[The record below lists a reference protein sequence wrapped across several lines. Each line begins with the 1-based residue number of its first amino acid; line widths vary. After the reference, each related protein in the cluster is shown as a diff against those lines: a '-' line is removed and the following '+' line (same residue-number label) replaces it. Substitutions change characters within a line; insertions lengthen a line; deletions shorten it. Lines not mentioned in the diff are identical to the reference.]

1 MKKTLIAIGLSALAG
16 MTTHAAQYEI
26 LFNGKDLSGWKGLK
40 KFWSVQGGNIV
51 GETTKE
57 NPTKGNTFLVWQG
70 GEVGDFEFICKARF
84 EGNNSGVQYRSKLT
98 RPETFGVSGYQADLH
113 PSQKYFGMLYGEGL
127 GRGIMA
133 ERGQKVVFGADGNK
147 QAAGKVG
154 NAANLV
160 ASEWNVLRIVAVGN
174 RMIHQVNGV
183 TTVDITDNDPK
194 KLTRGILALQL
205 HAGPPMKAEFRN
217 IRLRRLKGAEAQEV
231 LKATA
236 NSVAPKAEAAPA
248 TDVAPASNAAWIK
261 GNPTPQWVWTEKS
274 GNGQKLWF
282 RKSFDLKGKPKSARV
297 YATCDNKLKL
307 WINGRHVGDAR
318 DWMYPVEKDVNAL
331 LQNGSNVIAA
341 EGQNDGGVAAFV
353 LNLSITTADNKTIKV
368 VTDTSWK
375 MAEKAP
381 KGWEQ
386 AGFNDA
392 AWTTKIAANGSIGK
406 SPWGIPNYTSQR
418 QEDAP
423 GKTDPFDP
431 KNISSAPGFVVEHI
445 YTVPKNEQGSW
456 VSLTTDPKG
465 RFYASDQ
472 SGKGLFR
479 ITVGADGRGR
489 VEDVKVNLPDRNSR
503 ISGAQGLLWAF
514 DALWFHRS
522 GDHLYRLTDTN
533 NDDQLDKAE
542 AIPSERGGGEHGN
555 HGLILTEDGKA
566 IYMDGGNHA
575 NLAPVASS
583 SVQSWQ
589 EDLLLPR
596 MWDAN
601 GHARGR
607 LAPGGWVTRLDPK
620 TLKQH
625 LVSIGYRNQYDITLN
640 RAGEMFTYDADMEWD
655 MGFPWYRPTRI
666 NHVVSGSDYGWRS
679 GSGKWPAYYEDSLP
693 PVLDIGPGSPTGVV
707 SGKGAKFP
715 AKYQDAV
722 YALDWTYGTIHAI
735 HLTPEGASYSSERE
749 DFVFGTPLPVTDAA
763 IGKDG
768 LLYFLV
774 GGRGANSAMFR
785 VRYVGREPTGA
796 SRMVDGREVVA
807 ARKLRRSLERF
818 HGKKHPDAVKEAWP
832 HLASRDRFI
841 RNAARVAIESQPV
854 GQWAEKAALDPNPQT
869 RITAIVALARMGN
882 ESHRAAAIRSLLE
895 LDPGKLDEGRF
906 LGLLRAYALSF
917 IRLGKPTD
925 SERQQVIARLDSH
938 LPNKSHDVNT
948 ELIRVLTYL
957 RAPSVVGKTMKL
969 IASRGE
975 PEMPDWA
982 ELASRNSR
990 YGGSV
995 MKMLNNPPPI
1005 RELNWAFMLRNLKS
1019 GWTMKQR
1026 RDYFTF
1032 LNTVAK
1038 ASGGNSF
1045 PGFMTNIREEALA
1058 NCTDAERAALADIT
1072 GEDFNPVPDFA
1083 INPPKGP
1090 GKEWTL
1096 DTALRAARGKP
1107 DFEKGR
1113 SLYFAVG
1120 CGACHRLSG
1129 LGGAIG
1135 PDLTSIPHKF
1145 DERYLVEAIVDPSK
1159 NISDQY
1165 GSSVV
1170 ALKSGSTQTGLV
1182 IEDGDKIKL
1191 YPPDAKAEPT
1201 IIARKDI
1208 KSIAQSPV
1216 SQMPP
1221 GLLNVL
1227 NQEEVRDLV
1236 AYLMS
1241 GGNPK
1246 DRRYRR

>member
-1 MKKTLIAIGLSALAG
+1 MKKTLLALGLSALTGIAA
-16 MTTHAAQYEI
+16 HAAQYEI
-26 LFNGKDLSGWKGLK
+26 LFNGKDLSGWKGLEQ
-40 KFWSVQGGNIV
+40 FWSVQGGNIV
-51 GETTKE
+51 GQTTKE
-57 NPTKGNTFLVWQG
+57 NPTKGNNFLVWRG
-70 GEVGDFEFICKARF
+70 GEVADFEFICKARF
-84 EGNNSGVQYRSKLT
+84 AGNNSGVQYRSKLV
-98 RPETFGVSGYQADLH
+98 RPATFGVSGYQADLH
-113 PSQKYFGMLYGEGL
+113 PSQKFFGMLYGEGL

-133 ERGQKVVFGADGNK
+133 ERGQKVVFGADGKK
-147 QAAGKVG
+147 QVAGKVG

-160 ASEWNVLRIVAVGN
+160 AAEWNVLRIVAVGN

-183 TTVDITDNDPK
+183 TTCDITDNDPK

-217 IRLRRLKGAEAQEV
+217 LRLRRLEGAEAQDV
-231 LKATA
+231 LKAA
-236 NSVAPKAEAAPA
+236 VNSVAPKVDPVDAP
-248 TDVAPASNAAWIK
+248 DAPPADNAAWLK
-261 GNPTPQWVWTEKS
+261 NKPTPQWIWTEQS

-282 RKSFDLKGKPKSARV
+282 RKSFDLKGKPKSAKV

-307 WINGRHVGDAR
+307 WINGNHVGDSR
-318 DWMYPVEKDVNAL
+318 DWPYPVEKDVTAL
-331 LQNGSNVIAA
+331 LRSGSNMIAV
-341 EGQNDGGVAAFV
+341 EGQNDGGIAAMV
-353 LNLSITTADNKTIKV
+353 LNLSITTSANKTIKI
-368 VTDTSWK
+368 VTDNSWK

-386 AGFNDA
+386 SAFDDSGWA
-392 AWTTKIAANGSIGK
+392 TKVASRGSLGK

-418 QEDAP
+418 QQDGP
-423 GKTDPFDP
+423 GKADPFDP
-431 KNISSAPGFVVEHI
+431 KNISSAPGFVVEHV
-445 YTVPKNEQGSW
+445 YTVPKDKQGSW
-456 VSLTTDPKG
+456 VSLTADPAG

-472 SGKGLFR
+472 GGKGLFR
-479 ITVGADGRGR
+479 ITVGKDGKGR
-489 VEDVKVNLPDRNSR
+489 VEDVKVNHPVKAGR

-522 GDHLYRLTDTN
+522 GDHLFRLTDT
-533 NDDQLDKAE
+533 DGDHQLDKAE
-542 AIPSERGGGEHGN
+542 SIPSERGGGEHGN
-555 HGLILTEDGKA
+555 HGLILTEDGKG

-575 NLAPVASS
+575 NLAPVGSS
-583 SVQSWQ
+583 AVQTWQ

-607 LAPGGWVTRLDPK
+607 LAPGGWVTRLNPK

-640 RAGEMFTYDADMEWD
+640 RDGEMFTYDADMEWD
-655 MGFPWYRPTRI
+655 MGSPWYRPTRI

-679 GSGKWPAYYEDSLP
+679 GSGKWPSYYEDSLP

-707 SGKGAKFP
+707 SGVGAKFP
-715 AKYQDAV
+715 AKYRKAV

-735 HLTPEGASYSSERE
+735 HLTPEGASYTGERE

-768 LLYFLV
+768 MLYFLV

-785 VRYVGREPTGA
+785 VRYVGDEPTG
-796 SRMVDGREVVA
+796 RDRVVDAPDVVK
-807 ARKLRRSLERF
+807 ARKLRRKLERF
-818 HGKKHPDAVKEAWP
+818 HGKQNKDAVEEAWP
-832 HLASRDRFI
+832 HLASKDRFI

-854 GQWAEKAALDPNPQT
+854 GQWAEKAALDPDPQT

-882 ESHRAAAIRSLLE
+882 ERHRAAAVGQLLE
-895 LDPGKLDEGRF
+895 LDPAKLSEGQF
-906 LGLLRAYALSF
+906 LGLLRAYALCF
-917 IRLGKPTD
+917 IRLGASTD
-925 SERQQVIARLDSH
+925 IERKQVIARLDPH
-938 LPNKSHDVNT
+938 LPHQSADVNT

-957 RAPSVVGKTMKL
+957 RAPSVAGKTMKL
-969 IASRGE
+969 IASRGK
-975 PEMPDWA
+975 PELPDWA
-982 ELASRNSR
+982 ELASRNAR

-995 MKMLNNPPPI
+995 IKMLNNPPPI

-1019 GWTMKQR
+1019 GWTLDQR
-1026 RDYFTF
+1026 RDYFAF
-1032 LNTVAK
+1032 LNTVART
-1038 ASGGNSF
+1038 SGGNSF

-1058 NCTDAERAALADIT
+1058 NCSDAERSALADIT

-1096 DTALRAARGKP
+1096 DAALRAARGKP
-1107 DFEKGR
+1107 NFEEGR
-1113 SLYFAVG
+1113 SLYFAIG

-1135 PDLTSIPHKF
+1135 PDLTSIPYKF

-1159 NISDQY
+1159 DISDQY

-1170 ALKSGSTQTGLV
+1170 TLKNGATETGLV
-1182 IEDGDKIKL
+1182 IEEGDKIKL

>member
-1 MKKTLIAIGLSALAG
+1 MKKTIITLGLSALAG
-16 MTTHAAQYEI
+16 IAAHAAQYEI
-26 LFNGKDLSGWKGLK
+26 LFNGRSLSGWKGLPE
-40 KFWSVQGGNIV
+40 FWSVQGGNIV
-51 GETTKE
+51 GQTTAEK
-57 NPTKGNTFLVWQG
+57 PTKGNTFLVWQG
-70 GEVGDFEFICKARF
+70 GEIGDFEFICKTRF
-84 EGNNSGVQYRSKLT
+84 EGNNSGVQYRSKLS

-113 PSQKYFGMLYGEGL
+113 PSQNYFGMLYGEGL
-127 GRGIMA
+127 GRGVMA
-133 ERGQKVVFGADGNK
+133 ERGQKVVFGADGKK
-147 QAAGKVG
+147 QVAGKVG
-154 NAANLV
+154 NAAKLV
-160 ASEWNVLRIVAVGN
+160 ATEWNVLRIVAVGN

-183 TTVDITDNDPK
+183 TTCDITDNDPR

-205 HAGPPMKAEFRN
+205 HAGPPMKAEFRDL
-217 IRLRRLKGAEAQEV
+217 RLRQLKGAEARAV
-231 LKATA
+231 LNEAA
-236 NSVAPKAEAAPA
+236 NSVAPEVKKAEAPDAPS
-248 TDVAPASNAAWIK
+248 TGNAAWLEGK
-261 GNPTPQWVWTEKS
+261 PTPQWIWTEQS

-282 RKSFDLKGKPKSARV
+282 RKSFDLPGKPKSAKV

-307 WINGRHVGDAR
+307 WINGKHVGDSR
-318 DWMYPVEKDVNAL
+318 DWPYPVERDVTAL
-331 LQNGSNVIAA
+331 LKDGANVIAA

-353 LNLSITTADNKTIKV
+353 LNLSITTSDNQAIKV
-368 VTDTSWK
+368 VTDSSWK
-375 MAEKAP
+375 LAEKAP
-381 KGWEQ
+381 TGWEQ
-386 AGFNDA
+386 PGFDDA
-392 AWTTKIAANGSIGK
+392 SWKTKVASRGPIGK
-406 SPWGIPNYTSQR
+406 APWGIPNYTSSR
-418 QEDAP
+418 QQDGP
-423 GKTDPFDP
+423 GKADPLDP
-431 KNISSAPGFVVEHI
+431 KNISAAPGFVVEHV
-445 YTVPKNEQGSW
+445 YTVPKESQGSW

-472 SGKGLFR
+472 SDKGLFR
-479 ITVGADGRGR
+479 ITVGEDGKGK
-489 VEDVKVNLPDRNSR
+489 VEDVKVKLPDRNSR

-533 NDDQLDKAE
+533 GDDQLDKAE

-575 NLAPVASS
+575 NLAPLASS
-583 SVQSWQ
+583 AVQTWK

-625 LVSIGYRNQYDITLN
+625 LVSSGYRNQYDITLN

-655 MGFPWYRPTRI
+655 MGAPWYRPTRI

-693 PVLDIGPGSPTGVV
+693 PALDIGPGSPTGVV
-707 SGKGAKFP
+707 SGKGANFP

-722 YALDWTYGTIHAI
+722 FALDWTYGTIHAI
-735 HLTPEGASYSSERE
+735 HLTPKGASYSGERE

-763 IGKDG
+763 IGADG
-768 LLYFLV
+768 LLYFTV
-774 GGRGANSAMFR
+774 GGRGAASAMFR
-785 VRYVGREPTGA
+785 VRYVGSESTAPT
-796 SRMVDGREVVA
+796 RDVDPPKAVA

-818 HGKKHPDAVKEAWP
+818 HGRQHPAAVKEAWP
-832 HLASRDRFI
+832 HLASADRFI

-854 GQWAEKAALDPNPQT
+854 GQWAEKATQASDPQT
-869 RITAIVALARMGN
+869 RITGIVALARMGE

-895 LDPGKLDEGRF
+895 LDPAKLNEGQF

-925 SERQQVIARLDSH
+925 RERGQVIAELDPF
-938 LPNKSHDVNT
+938 LPAKSADVDT

-957 RAPSVVGKTMKL
+957 RTPSVISKAMRL
-969 IASRGE
+969 IASRGK
-975 PEMPDWA
+975 PELPDWA
-982 ELASRNSR
+982 ELASRNQG

-995 MKMLNNPPPI
+995 MRMLDNHPPS
-1005 RELNWAFMLRNLKS
+1005 RELNWAFMLRNLKT
-1019 GWTMKQR
+1019 GWTLQQR
-1026 RDYFTF
+1026 RDYFAF
-1032 LNTVAK
+1032 LNVAAK
-1038 ASGGNSF
+1038 TSGGNSF

-1058 NCTDAERAALADIT
+1058 NCTDTERAALADIT

-1083 INPPKGP
+1083 IEPPKGP
-1090 GKEWTL
+1090 GQEWTVGA
-1096 DTALRAARGKP
+1096 ALGAARGKP
-1107 DFEKGR
+1107 DFERGR
-1113 SLYFAVG
+1113 GLYFAVG

-1159 NISDQY
+1159 DISDQF

-1170 ALKSGSTQTGLV
+1170 TLKDGGTETGLV
-1182 IEDGDKIKL
+1182 IEDGDKIRL
-1191 YPPDAKAEPT
+1191 YPPDVKAEPT
-1201 IIARKDI
+1201 IIARKNI
-1208 KSIAQSPV
+1208 KSIGQSPV
-1216 SQMPP
+1216 SPMPP
-1221 GLLNVL
+1221 GLLNIL
-1227 NQEEVRDLV
+1227 NAEEVRDLV
-1236 AYLMS
+1236 AYLMA

>member
-1 MKKTLIAIGLSALAG
+1 MKKTLLAIGLSALAG
-16 MTTHAAQYEI
+16 IPSHAAQYEI
-26 LFNGKDLSGWKGLK
+26 LFNGKDLSGWKGLPE
-40 KFWSVQGGNIV
+40 FWSVRGGNIV

-98 RPETFGVSGYQADLH
+98 RPESFGVSGYQADLH

-133 ERGQKVVFGADGNK
+133 ERGQRVIFGADGKK
-147 QAAGKVG
+147 QVAGEVG

-160 ASEWNVLRIVAVGN
+160 AGEWNVLRIVAVGN
-174 RMIHQVNGV
+174 RLIHQVNGV
-183 TTVDITDNDPK
+183 TTCDITDNDPG

-217 IRLRRLKGAEAQEV
+217 LRLRHLEGAEAQAV
-231 LKATA
+231 LKAAA
-236 NSVAPKAEAAPA
+236 NSVAPKAEPAEAP
-248 TDVAPASNAAWIK
+248 DAPPANNAAWLQSE
-261 GNPTPQWVWTEKS
+261 PTPQWIWTEKS
-274 GNGQKLWF
+274 GDGQKLWF
-282 RKSFDLKGKPKSARV
+282 RKSFTLRGRPKAAKV
-297 YATCDNKLKL
+297 YATCDNKLSL
-307 WINGRHVGDAR
+307 WINGKRVGDAR
-318 DWMYPVEKDVNAL
+318 DWMYPVEKDVTAL
-331 LQNGSNVIAA
+331 LRDGSNLIAA
-341 EGQNDGGVAAFV
+341 EGQNAGGVAAMV
-353 LNLSITTADNKTIKV
+353 LNLAITTSDNQKIKV
-368 VTDTSWK
+368 VTDSSWK

-381 KGWEQ
+381 PGWEQ
-386 AGFNDA
+386 PGFKDA
-392 AWTTKIAANGSIGK
+392 AWTTKVAGRGPLGK
-406 SPWGIPNYTSQR
+406 APWGVPNYTSQR
-418 QEDAP
+418 QQDGP
-423 GKTDPFDP
+423 GKADPFDP
-431 KNISSAPGFVVEHI
+431 KNISSAPGFVVERV
-445 YTVPKNEQGSW
+445 YTVPKDQQGSW
-456 VSLTTDPKG
+456 VSLTTDPQG

-479 ITVGADGRGR
+479 ITVDKDGKGM
-489 VEDVKVNLPDRNSR
+489 VEDVTVNYPDTASR

-514 DALWFHRS
+514 DALWFHRN
-522 GDHLYRLTDTN
+522 GGPLYRLTDTN
-533 NDDQLDKAE
+533 GDDRLDQAE

-555 HGLILTEDGKA
+555 HGLILTEDGKG

-575 NLAPVASS
+575 NLAPVAST
-583 SVQSWQ
+583 SVQTWR

-625 LVSIGYRNQYDITLN
+625 LVSMGYRNQYDITLN

-655 MGFPWYRPTRI
+655 MGSPWYRPTRI

-679 GSGKWPAYYEDSLP
+679 GSGKWPTYYEDSLP

-707 SGKGAKFP
+707 SGSGAKFP

-735 HLTPEGASYSSERE
+735 HLTPKGASYTGERE
-749 DFVFGTPLPVTDAA
+749 DFVFGTPLPVTDAT

-785 VRYVGREPTGA
+785 VRYVGKESTAPSRRTDPPGA
-796 SRMVDGREVVA
+796 VA

-818 HGKKHPDAVKEAWP
+818 HGRKHPDAIREAWP
-832 HLASRDRFI
+832 HLASKDRFI
-841 RNAARVAIESQPV
+841 RNAARAAIESQPV
-854 GQWAEKAALDPNPQT
+854 EQWAEKAVLDPDPQT

-882 ESHRAAAIRSLLE
+882 ERHRAAAIGQLLE
-895 LDPGKLDEGRF
+895 LNPAKLTEGQF

-917 IRLGKPTD
+917 IRLGAPTD
-925 SERQQVIARLDSH
+925 TERQQVIARLDPQ
-938 LPNKSHDVNT
+938 LPHASADVTT
-948 ELIRVLTYL
+948 ELIRVLTFL
-957 RAPSVVGKTMKL
+957 RAPNVVGRTLKL
-969 IASRGE
+969 IASRSK
-975 PEMPDWA
+975 PELPDWA
-982 ELASRNSR
+982 ELASRNKG

-995 MKMLNNPPPI
+995 MRMLENHPPR

-1019 GWTMKQR
+1019 GWTLQQR
-1026 RDYFTF
+1026 RDYFSF
-1032 LNTVAK
+1032 LNAVAK
-1038 ASGGNSF
+1038 TSGGNSF
-1045 PGFMTNIREEALA
+1045 PGFLTNIREEALA
-1058 NCTDAERAALADIT
+1058 NCTDAERTALADIT

-1090 GKEWTL
+1090 GKEWTV
-1096 DTALRAARGKP
+1096 DAALRAARGKP

-1145 DERYLVEAIVDPSK
+1145 DERYLIEAIIDPSK
-1159 NISDQY
+1159 DISDQY
-1165 GSSVV
+1165 GSSIVT
-1170 ALKSGSTQTGLV
+1170 LNNGGTQTGLV
-1182 IEDGDKIKL
+1182 IEDGDTIKL
-1191 YPPDAKAEPT
+1191 YPPDAQAEPT
-1201 IIARKDI
+1201 ILKRKDI
-1208 KSIAQSPV
+1208 KSIGQSPV